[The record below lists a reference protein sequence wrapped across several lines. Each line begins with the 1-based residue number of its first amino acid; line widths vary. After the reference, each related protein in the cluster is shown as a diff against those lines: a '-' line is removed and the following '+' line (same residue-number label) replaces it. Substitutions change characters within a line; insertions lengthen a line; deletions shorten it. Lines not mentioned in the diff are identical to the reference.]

1 MRGSGLSLSTPSS
14 SSSRR
19 LGTHL
24 ADSGLDLWHREDVI
38 LLHQFEVSPF
48 CDKVRRVLHYKRR
61 PYEIREVPRAE
72 ALVRLRRLNP
82 AGKVP
87 VLEHDG
93 TVVSDSSEIVR
104 HLEAAFPDP
113 PVFPSQPRERAI
125 CHILEDWADESL
137 YFVQLWL
144 RFGVR
149 ENAEEWSRRASH
161 SEPPLIR
168 RAAEAAL
175 PTLMRNVLRAQGTGR
190 KPAASVLADF
200 DRHLDALDCW
210 LEGDWLIGNQ
220 LTIADI
226 ATYSQLAYAS
236 ETDEG
241 ANLLAK
247 RARLLAWME
256 RVNGATSPP
265 V

>member
-1 MRGSGLSLSTPSS
+1 MPSS
-14 SSSRR
+14 SSSARSGAR
-19 LGTHL
+19 P
-24 ADSGLDLWHREDVI
+24 ADSGRDLWHRGRVI

-61 PYEIREVPRAE
+61 PFETREVPPTE
-72 ALVRLRRLNP
+72 TFVRLRRLNP
-82 AGKVP
+82 VGKVP

-113 PVFPSQPRERAI
+113 PVFPSDPRDRAV
-125 CHILEDWADESL
+125 CHVLEDWADESL
-137 YFVQLWL
+137 YFIELWL

-168 RAAEAAL
+168 RATEAAL
-175 PTLMRNVLRAQGTGR
+175 PTFMRNVLKAQGTGR
-190 KPAASVLADF
+190 KPADAVLADF
-200 DRHLDALDCW
+200 DRHLDAIDRW
-210 LEGDWLIGNQ
+210 LEGDWLVGDH

-226 ATYSQLAYAS
+226 AIYSQLACAG

-241 ANLLAK
+241 ASLLAK
-247 RARLLAWME
+247 RERLLAWME